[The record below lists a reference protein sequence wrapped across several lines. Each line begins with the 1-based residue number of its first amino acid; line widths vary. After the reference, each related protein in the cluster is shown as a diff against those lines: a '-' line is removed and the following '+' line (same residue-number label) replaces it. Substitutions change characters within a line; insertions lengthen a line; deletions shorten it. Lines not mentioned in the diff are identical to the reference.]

1 MDNSGMTKTVTDLHV
16 IVSATGHII
25 VHLQGHKEFAT
36 IGEIDCH
43 ISVFL
48 IMQIEEELNRDKRQV
63 LAHIVL
69 LKVEPQEPNQ
79 DKLQV
84 QDQIVLLKVEAREP
98 NRVELNQKGY
108 QRHIQVLDLKPVQA
122 HLKLADHKQL
132 LKYVLDQVQLLGLEL
147 IVEVVDLALLIAS
160 NIEVM
165 QTSSLRTIA
174 SVLNANVDAMGHGA
188 VLLAELLISVQI
200 LVENV
205 E

>member
-1 MDNSGMTKTVTDLHV
+1 MTKTVTDLHV

-36 IGEIDCH
+36 IREIDCH

-48 IMQIEEELNRDKRQV
+48 ITQIEEELNQDKRQE

-69 LKVEPQEPNQ
+69 LKVEPQEPNRVE
-79 DKLQV
+79 LQV
-84 QDQIVLLKVEAREP
+84 QDHIVLLKVEAQEP

-122 HLKLADHKQL
+122 PLKLADHKQL
-132 LKYVLDQVQLLGLEL
+132 LKFVPGQVQLLDLGL
-147 IVEVVDLALLIAS
+147 IVEVVDLALLMAS

-174 SVLNANVDAMGHGA
+174 SVLNANVDAMAHGA
-188 VLLAELLISVQI
+188 VLLAEL
-200 LVENV
+200 
-205 E
+205 